1 MGAMATTATAPEGKV
16 SAAEAREVAE
26 AAREQEWIAPSF
38 VRDLFLGKFRLDL
51 IHPYPEQDPEE
62 IRRAQPFLD
71 KLERLLREQV
81 DSDRIDREGEIPE
94 AVIQGLRDLGAFGIK
109 IPREYGGLGLSQLS
123 YMKAIELVSSIDGSV
138 TALLSAHQSIG
149 VPQPLKL
156 FGTDAQKKKYL
167 PRLAKGAI
175 SAFALTEPGVGSDP
189 AALETTAVPSEDGEA
204 WILNGEKLW
213 CTNGTKAELLAV
225 MARTPSL
232 MVNGREKRQ
241 ITAFIVETAWPG
253 VEVTHRC
260 HFMGLKALYN
270 GVMRFTNV
278 RVPNENVLW
287 EVGKGL
293 KLGLI
298 TLNTGR
304 LTLPISSV
312 AAGKRCLEIS
322 SQWASERVQWGRPI
336 GKHDAI
342 AQKIGT
348 MAANTFA
355 MEAVAEMC
363 GAMADRGGYDIRLEA
378 AIAKLYT
385 SEGGWR
391 IIDDTV
397 QIRGGRGYETADSL
411 RARGEKPVPVE
422 RIMRD
427 FRINLIFEGSSEIM
441 HLFIAREAV
450 DKHLQVAGDVVMPG
464 KTLGERLRGLV
475 RAALFY
481 VWWYPSR
488 WLGWG
493 FWPKYT
499 GFGPLAKHLRYVER
513 AARRLARGVFHAM
526 MRFGPKLE
534 YRQAVLFRL
543 VDVGAELFAMAAT
556 CARAEWLRKTD
567 PAAGAA
573 ALAWPGWTPLA
584 SRGLDDIQTE
594 IERRHHEAVARLQQW
609 VRQPSIAAENNGIA
623 EGCDLT
629 MQLLRDAGFTQI
641 TKLPSDGVSGIFAT
655 LDAGAP
661 RTLGVYF
668 MYDVK
673 QVDPTEWSSPP
684 WAASLVEKPGV
695 GTVLVG
701 RGAVNQKGP
710 EAAFLAALHAI
721 RGAGRKLPVNLVLV
735 AEGEEEIGSPHFPQ
749 VVRRSEV
756 MQALSKCGGI
766 TMPSAAQEPDGEVTI
781 NLGAKGII
789 ECELVAS
796 GEKWGR
802 GPVKD
807 IHSSLRAA
815 VDSPSFHLVK
825 ALDALVTPDGV
836 DPAIEGWFERVRPL
850 SPAEQKMIDA
860 ASQRLSEETKKKQY
874 GVRRWVRDVPF
885 RSAWMRLAA
894 QPTVNIEGL
903 VGGYTGQGGKT
914 VLPHRAVAKLDFR
927 LVPDMTVPDCLG
939 KLRAHLAKRGFADVE
954 INVGGAY
961 PPNTT
966 AADAPA

>member
-1 MGAMATTATAPEGKV
+1 MATTATAPERKV

-26 AAREQEWIAPSF
+26 AAREQEWVAPSF

-62 IRRAQPFLD
+62 VRRAQPFLD

-94 AVIQGLRDLGAFGIK
+94 PVIQGLRDLGAFGIK

-123 YMKAIELVSSIDGSV
+123 YMKAIELVSSIDGSI

-156 FGTDAQKKKYL
+156 FGSDAQKKKYL

-189 AALETTAVPSEDGEA
+189 AAMETTAVPTPDGQA

-213 CTNGTKAELLAV
+213 CTNGTKAELLV
-225 MARTPSL
+225 VIARTPSKV
-232 MVNGREKRQ
+232 VNGKEKRQ

-253 VEVTHRC
+253 VKVEHRC
-260 HFMGLKALYN
+260 HFMGLKAIYN
-270 GVMRFTNV
+270 GVIRFTNV

-287 EVGKGL
+287 DVGKGL

-322 SQWASERVQWGRPI
+322 RQWSSERVQWGRAI

-342 AQKIGT
+342 AQKIGA

-355 MEAVAEMC
+355 MEAVAELC

-378 AIAKLYT
+378 AIAKLYN
-385 SEGGWR
+385 SEVGWR

-464 KTLGERLRGLV
+464 KALGERLRGLV
-475 RAALFY
+475 RAGLFY
-481 VWWYPSR
+481 AWWYPSR

-493 FWPKYT
+493 FWPRYT
-499 GFGPLAKHLRYVER
+499 RFGPLARHLRYVER

-556 CARAEWLRKTD
+556 CARAQGLLKND
-567 PAAGAA
+567 PAAGRRAVD
-573 ALAWPGWTPLA
+573 LADLFCRQA
-584 SRGLDDIQTE
+584 RGRIDAKFHDLSHNADT
-594 IERRHHEAVARLQQW
+594 RAYRL
-609 VRQPSIAAENNGIA
+609 
-623 EGCDLT
+623 
-629 MQLLRDAGFTQI
+629 
-641 TKLPSDGVSGIFAT
+641 
-655 LDAGAP
+655 
-661 RTLGVYF
+661 
-668 MYDVK
+668 
-673 QVDPTEWSSPP
+673 
-684 WAASLVEKPGV
+684 
-695 GTVLVG
+695 
-701 RGAVNQKGP
+701 
-710 EAAFLAALHAI
+710 
-721 RGAGRKLPVNLVLV
+721 
-735 AEGEEEIGSPHFPQ
+735 
-749 VVRRSEV
+749 
-756 MQALSKCGGI
+756 
-766 TMPSAAQEPDGEVTI
+766 AQEVLQREHRWLERGIVELPD
-781 NLGAKGII
+781 
-789 ECELVAS
+789 
-796 GEKWGR
+796 
-802 GPVKD
+802 
-807 IHSSLRAA
+807 
-815 VDSPSFHLVK
+815 
-825 ALDALVTPDGV
+825 
-836 DPAIEGWFERVRPL
+836 
-850 SPAEQKMIDA
+850 
-860 ASQRLSEETKKKQY
+860 
-874 GVRRWVRDVPF
+874 
-885 RSAWMRLAA
+885 
-894 QPTVNIEGL
+894 
-903 VGGYTGQGGKT
+903 
-914 VLPHRAVAKLDFR
+914 
-927 LVPDMTVPDCLG
+927 
-939 KLRAHLAKRGFADVE
+939 
-954 INVGGAY
+954 
-961 PPNTT
+961 
-966 AADAPA
+966 